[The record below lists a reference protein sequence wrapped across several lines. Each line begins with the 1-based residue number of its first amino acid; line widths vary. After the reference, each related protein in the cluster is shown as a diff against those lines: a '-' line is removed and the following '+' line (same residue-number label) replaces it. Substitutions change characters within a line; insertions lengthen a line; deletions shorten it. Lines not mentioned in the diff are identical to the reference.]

1 VTDEREVPSEWR
13 SLSPGQH
20 RLSCPQCGRRES
32 DRTVSVRVDDDGRG
46 GVFTCHRCGASG
58 NWTERDVHTGRSIVP
73 PAELERR
80 REEQREAERQR
91 HTLIAQ
97 QADDLWRS
105 GRINDAAAHP
115 YVTRKRIAP
124 YRARVDSNGNL
135 MLDARDIEQR
145 LWSLQT
151 IAADGEK
158 RFLPGGR
165 IAGTFHPISGS
176 AAHRA
181 LVICEGF
188 ATGASIRAAV
198 DVLVICAW
206 HCGNLERVARDFR
219 ALRPDWRIIIAGD
232 DDHATEGNP
241 GRLKAEAAAAA
252 VDGIVVVPTFAAET
266 RGTDF
271 NDLHCIEG
279 IDAVRAQIEPLII
292 VPRETSQAP
301 EPEAPPTADEHGNP
315 LDGPTVAG
323 LTVSGI
329 GYQYVFSSG
338 ENPTVIASPANV
350 VKWIWEEVP
359 DVAHSIWRDDFD
371 GRVRTTLFG
380 PVTHEWSDLDSSQF
394 HDLISRKSWFARVSR
409 QTVNTA
415 LDVLAVRN
423 RRDSVLEWMSAL
435 RWDGVARVDSLAALG
450 FGAEGAFAAAA
461 VRNVLVAAAM
471 RQQRPGSK
479 FDHCLVLYGAQGIG
493 KSTALM
499 ALFGVDYVTSLHG
512 DIGSKDALELGDGAL
527 CLELDE
533 LATLGK
539 SQREA
544 VKAFLSRPVDRFR
557 ESYGRFAKARPRRF
571 VVIGTTNADDFLT
584 DPSGERRFWPIR
596 CDAIDLAWIYGNREQ
611 LWAEAFALAQ
621 QPDVLV
627 HVVPDH
633 ADQVEAFR
641 ERDTWE
647 QAAREWLAR
656 ERPELTQRE
665 GISLLQ
671 LLGDALGV
679 PTERQDQRAQKRAAA
694 VMRRLGWH
702 RKRNRHGVR
711 WLPPRDWL
719 ASEGEPSEAAGVA
732 W

>member
-1 VTDEREVPSEWR
+1 VTDEREIPGEWR

-46 GVFTCHRCGASG
+46 GVFTCHRCGVSG
-58 NWTERDVHTGRSIVP
+58 NWTDRDATTGRSVVP

-91 HTLIAQ
+91 HTVIAQ
-97 QADDLWRS
+97 QADDLWRA
-105 GRINDAAAHP
+105 GRINDAATHP
-115 YVTRKRIAP
+115 YVTRKRISP
-124 YRARVDSNGNL
+124 YRARVDGNGHL
-135 MLDARDIEQR
+135 MLDARDIQQR

-151 IAADGEK
+151 IDPDGEK

-176 AAHRA
+176 AARRV

-219 ALRPDWRIIIAGD
+219 TLRPDWRIVIAGD
-232 DDHATEGNP
+232 DDHATDGNP
-241 GRLKAEAAAAA
+241 GRTKAEAAAAA
-252 VDGIVVVPTFAAET
+252 VDGVMVLPRFATET

-279 IDAVRAQIEPLII
+279 IDAVRAQIEPWLD
-292 VPRETSQAP
+292 VPRGTSP
-301 EPEAPPTADEHGNP
+301 VEEAPPPADERGNP
-315 LDGPTVAG
+315 LDGPLVEGVMLA
-323 LTVSGI
+323 GI
-329 GYQYVFSSG
+329 GYEYTRTNG

-350 VKWIWEEVP
+350 VKWLWEEVP
-359 DVAHSIWRDDFD
+359 EVASAIWRDDFD

-380 PVTHEWSDLDSSQF
+380 HHAHEWSDLDASLF
-394 HDLISRKSWFARVSR
+394 HDLISRKPWFARVSR

-423 RRDSVLEWMSAL
+423 RRDSVLDWLTSL
-435 RWDGVARVDSLAALG
+435 TWDGAPRVHTMASLG
-450 FGAEGAFAAAA
+450 FGASGSFAAAA
-461 VRNVLVAAAM
+461 VRNTLVAAAL
-471 RQQRPGSK
+471 RQHSPGAK
-479 FDHCLVLYGAQGIG
+479 FDHALVLYGAQGIG
-493 KSTALM
+493 KSSALM
-499 ALFGVDYVTSLHG
+499 AVFGLDYVTSLHG

-571 VVIGTTNADDFLT
+571 VVIGTTNADDFLS

-596 CDAIDLAWIYGNREQ
+596 CDGIDLAWLRDHRDQ
-611 LWAEAFALAQ
+611 LWAEAYTTSL
-621 QPDVLV
+621 QPGLV
-627 HVVPDH
+627 VHEVPDH
-633 ADQVEAFR
+633 ATQVEGFR
-641 ERDTWE
+641 EMDTWE
-647 QAAREWLAR
+647 QAARDWLVR
-656 ERPELTQRE
+656 DRPELTQRD

-702 RKRNRHGVR
+702 RKRYGYGVR

-719 ASEGEPSEAAGVA
+719 AVDGEPSEAADVSF
-732 W
+732 